1 MNKDQLRRDKIR
13 TELDD
18 IRNEVER
25 LKKRSAEHGSED
37 TSRFD
42 RYLKTLD
49 KRRNEVVANLDSFK
63 GCGSERWTEIKQGM
77 KEAKERLA
85 IAKMAAKSRFHQH

>member
-1 MNKDQLRRDKIR
+1 MNQDELRRDKIR

-18 IRNEVER
+18 IRAEVER
-25 LKKRSAEHGSED
+25 LKMRSAEHGSED

-42 RYLKTLD
+42 RYLNTLD
-49 KRRNEVVANLDSFK
+49 KKRRAVVANLDTFK
-63 GCGSERWTEIKQGM
+63 GSSSERWTDIKQGV

-85 IAKMAAKSRFHQH
+85 IAKMAAKSRFH